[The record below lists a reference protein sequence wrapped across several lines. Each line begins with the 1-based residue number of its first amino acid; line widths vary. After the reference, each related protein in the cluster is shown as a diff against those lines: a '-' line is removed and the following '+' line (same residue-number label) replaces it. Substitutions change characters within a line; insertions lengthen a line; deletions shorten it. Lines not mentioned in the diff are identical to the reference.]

1 MREIEPLDFPR
12 YHEGPVP
19 GDFPDDPA
27 CRYEEEAALDED
39 STILEEKVR
48 TVARGD
54 KALKFGI
61 VASVVLHAF
70 FVCAMPRVMNPGPS
84 RAEQRQEKREPVT
97 KVRLVEFKS
106 PPKEEP
112 PPEQASAV
120 SDRDHT
126 AVREKIPKRPPNRA
140 LTPVETPH
148 PDGRL
153 ASLHPGVPP
162 KEAVKHE
169 EAKAAKNRKVEKKAE
184 RPKKDKVRVTDL
196 GKLNEPTDQELRD
209 KSNVD
214 IRPTMEDFRKGLFG
228 GDAASDDYCPEG
240 ELEEAVLDINTR
252 NERFFS
258 YLLHLKQ
265 KIEAVWIYPKV
276 ASSAG
281 LGGDLTVE
289 FTLSKDGRLVGIG
302 LLDSTGNQILDDA
315 ALNAIK
321 DAAPYLPF
329 PPRLKTQRLKIRAK
343 FIYVTTT
350 RFGKVM

>member
-12 YHEGPVP
+12 YYEGPVQ
-19 GDFPDDPA
+19 GECPDDPA
-27 CRYEEEAALDED
+27 CRYEEEAAQDED
-39 STILEEKVR
+39 STVLEEKVR
-48 TVARGD
+48 TAARGD

-70 FVCAMPRVMNPGPS
+70 FVCAMPRVMNLGAS
-84 RAEQRQEKREPVT
+84 QAEQRLEKKEPVT

-106 PPKEEP
+106 HPKEEP

-126 AVREKIPKRPPNRA
+126 AVQEKIPKRPPSRELA
-140 LTPVETPH
+140 PSETPH
-148 PDGRL
+148 ADKRL
-153 ASLHPGVPP
+153 ASLHPGALP
-162 KEAVKHE
+162 KEVVKSE
-169 EAKAAKNRKVEKKAE
+169 EAKPAKTRKVAKKSE
-184 RPKKDKVRVTDL
+184 PTKKDMSRVADL
-196 GKLNEPTDQELRD
+196 EKLNEPTNQEIRD
-209 KSNVD
+209 KSDVD
-214 IRPTMEDFRKGLFG
+214 IRPTIEDFRKGLFG
-228 GDAASDDYCPEG
+228 GDAASGDYFPEG
-240 ELEEAVLDINTR
+240 DLEEAVLDINTK

-276 ASSAG
+276 ASSVG
-281 LGGDLTVE
+281 LGGNLTVE
-289 FTLSKDGRLVGIG
+289 FTLSKDGRLAGIG

-315 ALNAIK
+315 ALNAIR
-321 DAAPYLPF
+321 DAAPYHPF

-350 RFGKVM
+350 HFGKVM